1 MRHCCRGKVDIL
13 FAYLTRRFSMMLL
26 IIFGASYIAYNL
38 QAISSDPLAGLAE
51 STEENAEYLRTS
63 LIRSL
68 NLDVPPPIRYFIWF
82 RGVLA
87 GLWGQFDLGQ
97 TRTGISVIEA
107 IELAIPVTIRLVI
120 AATILAIVLGI
131 TRSYFSHSLF
141 SGLQFCSRNTWL
153 LASTTSWQNPRYH
166 SDS

>member
-1 MRHCCRGKVDIL
+1 
-13 FAYLTRRFSMMLL
+13 MLL

-51 STEENAEYLRTS
+51 STEENADYLRAS

-107 IELAIPVTIRLVI
+107 IELAIPVTFRLVI

-131 TRSYFSHSLF
+131 TIGMVTAIRQFSRFVYVMTFISFLLF
-141 SGLQFCSRNTWL
+141 SLPIFWVAVL
-153 LASTTSWQNPRYH
+153 LKEYMAIGFN
-166 SDS
+166 DFLA